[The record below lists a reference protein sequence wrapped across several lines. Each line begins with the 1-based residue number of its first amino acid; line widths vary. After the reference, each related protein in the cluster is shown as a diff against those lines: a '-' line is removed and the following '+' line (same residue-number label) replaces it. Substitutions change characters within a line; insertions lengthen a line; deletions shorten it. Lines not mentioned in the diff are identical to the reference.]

1 MQEKEALMHCNPTRR
16 TFLKGTA
23 ATAALAA
30 VGTCSVAA
38 WRAEQA
44 EAAATGAV
52 KIQGASLCNGCSSKC
67 GLIATALDGRLWTV
81 EGMKEHPYSKGT
93 LCGRGHGAAQWA
105 YSDGRLTQPMKRA
118 ADGSFAPI
126 SWDDALSEIG
136 AKVQEI
142 IAEAGPEALAIIQ
155 DPRPSGKYYS
165 KRFMNALG
173 SPNVYT
179 HAAACNL
186 SKESGIQEA
195 TGAQNFSVDF
205 PNTKMV
211 VFIGR
216 SYGDG
221 IRPSS
226 VKSLAGAAEGG
237 ARVVI
242 VDPRLNNTGVFA
254 TDWVPIRPGAD
265 IAFLLGIAN
274 VLVTRDLYDHAF
286 VEQSAVGFPE
296 FAAQVTEYTP
306 EWAEG
311 ICDVPADTIVEIA
324 ESLAAAAPACAIEPS
339 WRAAFGCAYQNSFET
354 ARAVCAVN
362 ALLGCWGQK
371 GGALITSSPKAGD
384 VDPVK
389 FPEVPKPA
397 AKRLGDADYPLA
409 LSGTGTNLAVLNGCA
424 DGTIQ
429 GVFFYNSNA
438 VQGYA
443 QPKVWREGLEKTDL
457 VVTIDV
463 QMSETALASDYVL
476 PECTYLERMEL
487 PEFIGGK
494 KHYVAMRTQVLEP
507 IHPETK
513 PCDEIFAG
521 LAEACGVGEYF
532 PFTVEELAA
541 AQLETVGVSLDELKE
556 KGIVE
561 LSDPGFE
568 YKTPAFKTPTEK
580 FQFSSEAVGEA
591 GLNPVIGWTPR
602 LVEPKQGE
610 FYLVGGKQG
619 IHSHTMTQN
628 VATMNAISRE
638 YGLERAWISV
648 QDAAEL
654 GIADGDMIEIASS
667 EHTGQVAARVTQRMR
682 PGVVFL
688 PTHYGGSSPYQS
700 RAYEF
705 GLNMTDFVPFHME
718 PGTGATM
725 SQEVAVTVRKVEA

>member
-1 MQEKEALMHCNPTRR
+1 MRETTVSRR
-16 TFLKGTA
+16 TFLKGSA
-23 ATAALAA
+23 ATAALA
-30 VGTCSVAA
+30 CAA
-38 WRAEQA
+38 GSISLGSWQA
-44 EAAATGAV
+44 ERAAAAEPAV
-52 KIQGASLCNGCSSKC
+52 TVTAPSLCNGCSSKC
-67 GLIATALDGRLWTV
+67 GLIATTVDGQLWTLKGNEV
-81 EGMKEHPYSKGT
+81 HPYSKGRI
-93 LCGRGHGAAQWA
+93 CGRGHGLAQMA
-105 YSDGRLTQPMKRA
+105 YSDERVTQPLRRKD
-118 ADGSFAPI
+118 DGTFEPI
-126 SWDDALSEIG
+126 DWDTAFKEIG
-136 AKVQEI
+136 AKVQDI
-142 IAEAGPEALAIIQ
+142 IAKNGPESLAIIQ
-155 DPRPSGKYYS
+155 DPRPSGKQYS
-165 KRFMNALG
+165 ARFMNALG
-173 SPNVYT
+173 SANVYA
-179 HAAACNL
+179 HSSSCNL
-186 SKESGIQEA
+186 SKESAYQLTIGA
-195 TGAQNFSVDF
+195 TGYSNDF
-205 PNTKMV
+205 ANAKMV
-211 VFIGR
+211 MFIGR

-226 VKSLAGAAEGG
+226 VQSLADAAEHGT
-237 ARVVI
+237 RVVI
-242 VDPRLNNTGVFA
+242 VDPRLNNSGIFA
-254 TDWVPIRPGAD
+254 SDWVPINPGTDLA
-265 IAFLLGIAN
+265 LLMGICN
-274 VLVTRDLYDHAF
+274 VLIEEDLYDHEF
-286 VEQSAVGFPE
+286 VEQNAVGFEE
-296 FAAQVTEYTP
+296 FAAQAKEYTP
-306 EWAEG
+306 AWAEQQCG
-311 ICDVPADTIVEIA
+311 VPAATIEEIA
-324 ESLAAAAPACAIEPS
+324 RALAKAAPAAAVEAS
-339 WRAAFGCAYQNSFET
+339 WRAAFGCAHQNSFDT
-354 ARAVCAVN
+354 ARAVTAVN
-362 ALLGCWGQK
+362 ALLGSWGAK
-371 GGALITSSPKAGD
+371 GGALLTSSPKAGD
-384 VDPVK
+384 IDKQK
-389 FPEVPKPA
+389 FPSAPKPE
-397 AKRLGDADYPLA
+397 AKRVGDKEYPLA
-409 LSGTGTNLAVLNGCA
+409 PSGMGSNLAVLQA
-424 DGTIQ
+424 ALDGAMK

-591 GLNPVIGWTPR
+591 GLNPVVGWTPR

-638 YGLERAWISV
+638 YGLERAWISA
-648 QDAAEL
+648 QDAADL
-654 GIADGDMIEIASS
+654 GITDGDMIEIASS

-700 RAYEF
+700 RAYQF

>member
-1 MQEKEALMHCNPTRR
+1 MRETTVSRR
-16 TFLKGTA
+16 TFLKGSA
-23 ATAALAA
+23 ATAALA
-30 VGTCSVAA
+30 CAA
-38 WRAEQA
+38 GSISLGSWQA
-44 EAAATGAV
+44 ERAAAAEPAV
-52 KIQGASLCNGCSSKC
+52 TATAPSLCNGCSSKC
-67 GLIATALDGRLWTV
+67 GLIATTVDGQLWTLKGNEV
-81 EGMKEHPYSKGT
+81 HPYSKGRI
-93 LCGRGHGAAQWA
+93 CGRGHGLAQMA
-105 YSDGRLTQPMKRA
+105 YSDERVTQPLRRKD
-118 ADGSFAPI
+118 DGTFEPI
-126 SWDDALSEIG
+126 DWDTAFKEIG
-136 AKVQEI
+136 AKVQDI
-142 IAEAGPEALAIIQ
+142 IAKNGPESLAIIQ
-155 DPRPSGKYYS
+155 DPRPSGKQYS
-165 KRFMNALG
+165 ARFMNALG
-173 SPNVYT
+173 SANVYA
-179 HAAACNL
+179 HSSSCNL
-186 SKESGIQEA
+186 SKESAYQLTIGA
-195 TGAQNFSVDF
+195 TGYSNDF
-205 PNTKMV
+205 ANAKMV
-211 VFIGR
+211 MFIGR

-226 VKSLAGAAEGG
+226 VQSLADAAEHGT
-237 ARVVI
+237 RVVI
-242 VDPRLNNTGVFA
+242 VDPRLNNSGIFA
-254 TDWVPIRPGAD
+254 SDWVPINPGTDLA
-265 IAFLLGIAN
+265 LLMAMAN
-274 VLVTRDLYDHAF
+274 VLIEGDLYDHDF
-286 VEQSAVGFPE
+286 VEQNTYGFEE
-296 FAAQVTEYTP
+296 FAEQAKEYTP
-306 EWAEG
+306 EWAEK
-311 ICDVPADTIVEIA
+311 ITDVPAETIQE
-324 ESLAAAAPACAIEPS
+324 LARSMAKAAPAASIES
-339 WRAAFGCAYQNSFET
+339 GWRSVIGCSYKNSFET
-354 ARAVCAVN
+354 ARAITAIN
-362 ALLGCWGQK
+362 SLLGCWGAK
-371 GGALITSSPKAGD
+371 GGALITSSPKAGAIED
-384 VDPVK
+384 ARFKAPA
-389 FPEVPKPA
+389 KPA
-397 AKRLGDADYPLA
+397 AKRIGDAEYPLVLA
-409 LSGTGTNLAVLNGCA
+409 SAGTNVAALQATLEGEIK
-424 DGTIQ
+424 GL
-429 GVFFYNSNA
+429 FFYNSNA
-438 VQGYA
+438 AKGYA
-443 QPKVWREGLEKTDL
+443 QPKKWTEALEKTDL

-556 KGIVE
+556 KGILE

>member
-1 MQEKEALMHCNPTRR
+1 MRETTVSRR
-16 TFLKGTA
+16 TFLKGSA
-23 ATAALAA
+23 ATAALA
-30 VGTCSVAA
+30 CAA
-38 WRAEQA
+38 GSISLGSWQA
-44 EAAATGAV
+44 ERAAAAEPAV
-52 KIQGASLCNGCSSKC
+52 TATAPSLCNGCSSKC
-67 GLIATALDGRLWTV
+67 GLIATTVDGQLWTLKGNEV
-81 EGMKEHPYSKGT
+81 HPYSKGRI
-93 LCGRGHGAAQWA
+93 CGRGHGLAQMA
-105 YSDGRLTQPMKRA
+105 YSDERVTQPLRRKD
-118 ADGSFAPI
+118 DGTFEPI
-126 SWDDALSEIG
+126 DWDTAFKEIG
-136 AKVQEI
+136 AKVQDI
-142 IAEAGPEALAIIQ
+142 IAKNGPESLAIIQ
-155 DPRPSGKYYS
+155 DPRPSGKQYS
-165 KRFMNALG
+165 ARFMNALG
-173 SPNVYT
+173 SANVYA
-179 HAAACNL
+179 HSSSCNL
-186 SKESGIQEA
+186 SKESAYQLTIGA
-195 TGAQNFSVDF
+195 TGYSNDF
-205 PNTKMV
+205 ANAKMV
-211 VFIGR
+211 MFIGR

-226 VKSLAGAAEGG
+226 VQSLAAAADKGT
-237 ARVVI
+237 RIVI
-242 VDPRLNNTGVFA
+242 VDPRLNNSGIFA
-254 TDWVPIRPGAD
+254 TDWVSIKPGTD
-265 IAFLLGIAN
+265 LAFLLGICN
-274 VLVTRDLYDHAF
+274 VLIEEDLYDHEF
-286 VEQSAVGFPE
+286 VEQNAVGFEE
-296 FAAQVTEYTP
+296 FAAQAKEYTP
-306 EWAEG
+306 AWAEQQCG
-311 ICDVPADTIVEIA
+311 VPAATIEEIA
-324 ESLAAAAPACAIEPS
+324 RALAKAAPAAAVEAS
-339 WRAAFGCAYQNSFET
+339 WRAAFGCAHQNSFDT
-354 ARAVCAVN
+354 ARAVTAVN
-362 ALLGCWGQK
+362 ALLGSWGAK
-371 GGALITSSPKAGD
+371 GGALLTSSPKAGD
-384 VDPVK
+384 IDKQK
-389 FPEVPKPA
+389 FPSAPKPE
-397 AKRLGDADYPLA
+397 AKRVGDKEYPLA
-409 LSGTGTNLAVLNGCA
+409 PSGMGSNLAVLQA
-424 DGTIQ
+424 ALDGAMK

-561 LSDPGFE
+561 LPDPGFE
-568 YKTPAFKTPTEK
+568 YKTPKFKTPTEK

-591 GLNPVIGWTPR
+591 GLNPVIGWMPR

-638 YGLERAWISV
+638 YGLERAWISA
-648 QDAAEL
+648 QDAADL

>member
-1 MQEKEALMHCNPTRR
+1 MRETTVSRR
-16 TFLKGTA
+16 TFLKGSA
-23 ATAALAA
+23 ATAALA
-30 VGTCSVAA
+30 CAA
-38 WRAEQA
+38 GSISLGSWQA
-44 EAAATGAV
+44 ERAAAAEPAV
-52 KIQGASLCNGCSSKC
+52 TATAPSLCNGCSSKC
-67 GLIATALDGRLWTV
+67 GLIATTVDGQLWTLKGNEV
-81 EGMKEHPYSKGT
+81 HPYSKGRI
-93 LCGRGHGAAQWA
+93 CGRGHGLAQMA
-105 YSDGRLTQPMKRA
+105 YSDERVTQPLRRKD
-118 ADGSFAPI
+118 DGTFEPI
-126 SWDDALSEIG
+126 DWDTAFKEIG
-136 AKVQEI
+136 AKVQDI
-142 IAEAGPEALAIIQ
+142 IAKNGPESLAIIQ
-155 DPRPSGKYYS
+155 DPRPSGKQYS
-165 KRFMNALG
+165 ARFMNALG
-173 SPNVYT
+173 SANVYA
-179 HAAACNL
+179 HSSSCNL
-186 SKESGIQEA
+186 SKESAYQLTIGA
-195 TGAQNFSVDF
+195 TGYSNDF
-205 PNTKMV
+205 ANAKMV
-211 VFIGR
+211 MFIGR

-226 VKSLAGAAEGG
+226 VQSLAAAADKGT
-237 ARVVI
+237 RIVI
-242 VDPRLNNTGVFA
+242 VDPRLNNSGIFA
-254 TDWVPIRPGAD
+254 TDWVSIKPGTD
-265 IAFLLGIAN
+265 LAFLLGICN
-274 VLVTRDLYDHAF
+274 VLIEEDLYDHEF
-286 VEQSAVGFPE
+286 VEQNAVGFEE
-296 FAAQVTEYTP
+296 FAAQAKEYTP
-306 EWAEG
+306 AWAEQQCG
-311 ICDVPADTIVEIA
+311 VPAATIEEIA
-324 ESLAAAAPACAIEPS
+324 RALAKAAPAAAVEAS
-339 WRAAFGCAYQNSFET
+339 WRAAFGCAHQNSFDT
-354 ARAVCAVN
+354 ARAVTAVN
-362 ALLGCWGQK
+362 ALLGSWGAK
-371 GGALITSSPKAGD
+371 GGALLTSSPKAGD
-384 VDPVK
+384 IDKQK
-389 FPEVPKPA
+389 FPSAPKPE
-397 AKRLGDADYPLA
+397 AKRVGDKEYPLA
-409 LSGTGTNLAVLNGCA
+409 PSGMGSNLAVLQA
-424 DGTIQ
+424 ALDGAMK